1 MDKYINRALVLL
13 NNKNVIYIIIFN
25 IVPRECVTISSKSTD
40 INVVF
45 MLITL
50 WYSHVKP
57 N

>member
-45 MLITL
+45 MLIAL
-50 WYSHVKP
+50 
-57 N
+57 